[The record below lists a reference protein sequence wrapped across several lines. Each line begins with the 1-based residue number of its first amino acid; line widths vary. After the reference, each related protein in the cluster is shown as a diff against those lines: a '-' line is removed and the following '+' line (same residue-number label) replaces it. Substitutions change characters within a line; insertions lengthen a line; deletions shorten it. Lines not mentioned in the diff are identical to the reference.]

1 MLALAII
8 KRAPIETR
16 KTGPVQGCTLN
27 VTTQQRFHSR
37 RRLLHLRLLRL
48 LRLRLLPLLRLP
60 PPSQPPRNVE
70 NPMLRL
76 V

>member
-27 VTTQQRFHSR
+27 VIIRQWFHSR
-37 RRLLHLRLLRL
+37 RRLLHLRLHRLPPLRR
-48 LRLRLLPLLRLP
+48 RLRLRLP
-60 PPSQPPRNVE
+60 PPQAQRNVE